1 MARIRASSLQ
11 SRQATGH
18 SRDRRQTGQESVTR
32 SARPSDRV
40 GRMWVDGPH
49 LQLLLRAS
57 TLANGVDLDAS
68 SGMGA
73 GSMCPVHVKPHG
85 CRGERWERANVSQ
98 YMYTIHVLTRPV

>member
-1 MARIRASSLQ
+1 
-11 SRQATGH
+11 
-18 SRDRRQTGQESVTR
+18 
-32 SARPSDRV
+32 
-40 GRMWVDGPH
+40 MWVDGPH

-85 CRGERWERANVSQ
+85 RRGERWERANVSQ